1 MRYRPDGDSPIPIKN
16 SKDKANMTITVSVA
30 MATYNGTR
38 YLAAQLESLAHQTWL
53 PAELVVTDDASTD
66 DTAKIVEA
74 FAHTAPFPVRLYVNE
89 KRLGYRANFMK
100 AAQLCESDVISFCD
114 QDDVWLEDKL
124 AACIERLVN
133 TDALLIYHN
142 AIVTDSELL
151 EIDTLARD
159 ALPAA
164 YNPTLSVG
172 PLVYGLGFTLMFRR
186 ELLAFMPLWPRSLD
200 FHDGTNREGHD
211 QWFFFL
217 ANVFGSIVYI
227 DTPLARYR
235 RHASTATDTRWA
247 GASWITR
254 ALPFLFENQHH
265 WSNFANGCA
274 RRAELLREAAA
285 HAPPRYAAA
294 ALAGAERFAA
304 YAQLYSDR
312 LDLYNAAS
320 LIERCAIFLRIRANG
335 GYRNDDAWAK
345 GSRSAVKDLLVGVF
359 ALGSLR
365 KRLLADAK
373 APG

>member
-1 MRYRPDGDSPIPIKN
+1 
-16 SKDKANMTITVSVA
+16 MTTSVSVA
-30 MATYNGTR
+30 MATCNGMR

-66 DTAKIVEA
+66 ETVRIVEA
-74 FAHTAPFPVRLYVNE
+74 FARVAPFPVRLHVNP

-100 AAQLCESDVISFCD
+100 AAQLCQADVIAFCD
-114 QDDVWLEDKL
+114 QDDVWVEDKL
-124 AACIERLVN
+124 AICIDRLVN

-164 YNPTLSVG
+164 YNPALTVG
-172 PLVYGLGFTLMFRR
+172 PLAYGLGFTLLLRR
-186 ELLAFMPLWPRSLD
+186 QLMVFMPLWPRSLD

-235 RHASTATDTRWA
+235 RHAAAATHTRWA
-247 GASWITR
+247 GASWVTR
-254 ALPFLFENQHH
+254 GLPYLFENLHH
-265 WSNFANGCA
+265 WRNFADGCA
-274 RRAELLREAAA
+274 RRAELLREIAASY
-285 HAPPRYAAA
+285 PPHYAAA
-294 ALAGAERFAA
+294 ALAGAARFDA
-304 YAQLYSDR
+304 YAQLYVDR
-312 LDLYNAAS
+312 LELYNAPT
-320 LIERCAIFLRIRANG
+320 LVERFTIFFRIKANG
-335 GYRNDDAWAK
+335 GYRNGDVWAK
-345 GSRSAVKDLLVGVF
+345 GSRSALKDLLVGVC

-365 KRLLADAK
+365 KRFLPAGEDLTL
-373 APG
+373 GGN